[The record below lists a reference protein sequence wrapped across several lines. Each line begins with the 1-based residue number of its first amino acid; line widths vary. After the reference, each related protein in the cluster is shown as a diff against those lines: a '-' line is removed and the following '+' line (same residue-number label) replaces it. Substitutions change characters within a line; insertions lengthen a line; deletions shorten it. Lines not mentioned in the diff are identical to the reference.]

1 MNLLMD
7 FRIIKT
13 IREMQAVS
21 EDLRMQNKKIGFVPT
36 MGYLHEGHLAL
47 IRRAKE
53 KADIVVT
60 SIYVNP
66 TQFDPNE
73 DFNRY
78 PRDFNRDLVLAQKAG
93 TNILFSPT
101 NEEMYPAGFQTHV
114 RVEELTK
121 GLCGISRPGH
131 FQGVTTVV
139 CKLFNIVKPHVAIF
153 GQKDYQQAR
162 AIQQMVLDLN
172 FDIKIDVAPIVRE
185 KNGLA
190 MSSRNE
196 YLTPEERVEAI
207 VLHESLELAKGMI
220 ILGERNSECVK
231 DAMRELIEGVKSS
244 RIDYIEI
251 VDPVHLEPVEEIKS
265 LIVVL
270 LAVYIGKTRLIDNMF
285 VNLNSKQDS

>member
-1 MNLLMD
+1 
-7 FRIIKT
+7 
-13 IREMQAVS
+13 
-21 EDLRMQNKKIGFVPT
+21 
-36 MGYLHEGHLAL
+36 
-47 IRRAKE
+47 
-53 KADIVVT
+53 
-60 SIYVNP
+60 
-66 TQFDPNE
+66 
-73 DFNRY
+73 
-78 PRDFNRDLVLAQKAG
+78 LAQKAG